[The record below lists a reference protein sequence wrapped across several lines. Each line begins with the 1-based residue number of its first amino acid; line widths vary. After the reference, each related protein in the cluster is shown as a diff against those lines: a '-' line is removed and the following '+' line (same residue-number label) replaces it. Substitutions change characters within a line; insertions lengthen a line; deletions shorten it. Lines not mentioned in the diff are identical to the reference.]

1 MPPNLLHPDSY
12 ADFVRNMVS
21 ELQTQGHSVG
31 LEIIRGEELVAL
43 GLNGL
48 YGVGKSAPHP
58 ACLVHL
64 SYVPPAIEGAEGFP
78 VAKSICLVGKGI
90 TYDTGGLSLK
100 SKDGMPTMKRDM
112 GGSAGVLGAFRSLV
126 LDGTTL
132 ASVTPTPIHALLCLA
147 ENGIGPDATRPDDIH
162 VMFSGKTVEINNTDA
177 EGRLVLS
184 DGCAY
189 AAKLLNPEV
198 IIDMATLTGAQAV
211 ATGKRH
217 AALYCSDESL
227 ERYAV
232 EMGKFSGD
240 LAHPVSLCS
249 ALVSSTISLTHL
261 LPCSSPTVLN
271 SSPLSSPLLWLT

>member
-21 ELQTQGHSVG
+21 DLRDEGHSVG
-31 LEIIRGEELVAL
+31 LEVIRGEELVAL

-48 YGVGKSAPHP
+48 YGVGKSATHP

-64 SYVPPAIEGAEGFP
+64 SYVPPILGEDTPAP
-78 VAKSICLVGKGI
+78 AKSICLVGKGI

-100 SKDGMPTMKRDM
+100 SKEGMPTMKRDM

-126 LDGTTL
+126 LDGASL
-132 ASVTPTPIHALLCLA
+132 ASATPTPIHALLCIA
-147 ENGIGPDATRPDDIH
+147 ENGIGPDATRPDDVH

-189 AAKLLNPEV
+189 AAKLLNPEL
-198 IIDMATLTGAQAV
+198 IIDMATLTGAQGI

-217 AALYCSDESL
+217 AALYCSDEQL
-227 ERYAV
+227 ERYAI

-240 LAHPVSLCS
+240 LAHPVSPPPPLILS
-249 ALVSSTISLTHL
+249 SLTL
-261 LPCSSPTVLN
+261 LSSCHTVLN
-271 SSPLSSPLLWLT
+271 SSPLSSPLRWLT